1 MMSFFQQMNAGIE
14 LSADDAAAHPPG
26 PACGCPKMFWRRGEY
41 GFSCAHCFDTMM
53 ASELV
58 DLIFDY
64 ADVGLPYDDGD
75 EDTPES
81 TEDTPKT
88 SGPLCVGSLAFE
100 HILLA
105 ADLRAWGC
113 DPESEEEDQ
122 SQLPR
127 RAAPRRAAPRRSA
140 PRAPRRSA

>member
-1 MMSFFQQMNAGIE
+1 
-14 LSADDAAAHPPG
+14 
-26 PACGCPKMFWRRGEY
+26 
-41 GFSCAHCFDTMM
+41 M

-64 ADVGLPYDDGD
+64 ADVD
-75 EDTPES
+75 EDTPNS
-81 TEDTPKT
+81 T
-88 SGPLCVGSLAFE
+88 GPLCVGSLAFE
-100 HILLA
+100 HLLLA

-127 RAAPRRAAPRRSA
+127 RAAPRRAAPRR
-140 PRAPRRSA
+140 PRRSA